1 MPTVK
6 LTQTVVKTATCE
18 ADKNKTEFT
27 DSSCKGL
34 VLEVRRSGGK
44 TYYVRYT
51 DNRGRHRQHRIGD
64 AMVIQL
70 AKAKQKANELRAQI
84 ALGNDPAEEKAIRRQ
99 VPTFTA
105 FIEERY
111 IPYIKG
117 YKKAWQ
123 ADDSYLRNHILPFFN
138 KKYLDEITK
147 HDVIAF
153 HHGLRAKGYA
163 IGTCNRMLI
172 LLRYALNLAVRWE
185 IPGMTVNPTK
195 DVPLFENHNHKER
208 YLSQKEAKRLFEAVR
223 QSDNPMLQFIVPML
237 ILTGARKREVLDS
250 KWEDFDIERMQWR
263 IPMSKTGRPRYIPL
277 SDGVITLLKS
287 IPRKPG
293 VPWVFANPKTGL
305 PYVSIFNSWNT
316 ARKTA
321 RLKDVRMH
329 DLRHSF
335 ASFLVNAGRSLYE
348 VQKILGHTQVKTTQR
363 YAHLAQETLLD
374 ATNAVAGILSEA
386 MPIGRPVP
394 ALPPA
399 A

>member
-1 MPTVK
+1 MPK
-6 LTQTVVKTATCE
+6 AHLTQKFVSECTCPQSKKKI
-18 ADKNKTEFT
+18 DFF
-27 DSSCKGL
+27 DQDVQGL
-34 VLEVRRSGGK
+34 VLEVRATGGK
-44 TYYVRYT
+44 TYYIRYR
-51 DNRGRHRQHRIGD
+51 NERGTTRQQKLGD
-64 AMVIQL
+64 ASTITL
-70 AKAKQKANELRAQI
+70 AQARKKAKQHKAEVTLGADPLSERN
-84 ALGNDPAEEKAIRRQ
+84 ALRQ

-111 IPYIKG
+111 MPYIKG
-117 YKKAWQ
+117 YKKAWK
-123 ADDSYLRNHILPFFN
+123 ADDSYLRNHLLPFFN
-138 KKYLDEITK
+138 KKHLDEITK

-163 IGTCNRMLI
+163 IGTCNRCLI
-172 LLRYALNLAVRWE
+172 LLRYALNLAIRWE
-185 IPGMTVNPTK
+185 IPGITENVAK
-195 DVPLFENHNHKER
+195 AAPLFEDHNHKER
-208 YLSQKEAKRLFEAVR
+208 YLSQEEAKRLFEAVR
-223 QSDNPMLQFIVPML
+223 QSDNPMLQYIVPML

-250 KWEDFDIERMQWR
+250 KWEDFDIGRMQWR

-277 SDGVITLLKS
+277 SDGAITLLQA

-316 ARKTA
+316 ARKEA
-321 RLKDVRMH
+321 GLKDVRMH

-374 ATNAVAGILSEA
+374 ATNAVAGMLGDAI
-386 MPIGRPVP
+386 PVVKPVP